1 VIRRAAA
8 PLLAAALAFAGA
20 ASAAGPPLRVFTTT
34 TDLKALVEA
43 VGGTR
48 VLVESLAPASGDPHS
63 LEPKPAQLAR
73 FRQADVVIAI
83 GLDHEPWLANMKPT
97 APVVDVSRGVALLQS
112 ETARLRS
119 DARPHVHGFGN
130 THYWLDPEN
139 GRPMTKAILD
149 GLAKVRPEDFNYF
162 EDNRSRFLERLD
174 AGLVRWRAA
183 MAPYR
188 GTRIVV
194 IHETWPYFAER
205 FGLKIVGAAEPVPGV
220 PPTPSEIGELIA
232 RMRAG
237 SVRVLV
243 IDPYSDMALVNQIA
257 HGSVARVVSLA
268 PSVGAESGT
277 GDYIQLFD
285 YNVRRW
291 VEVMTAR

>member
-1 VIRRAAA
+1 
-8 PLLAAALAFAGA
+8 
-20 ASAAGPPLRVFTTT
+20 
-34 TDLKALVEA
+34 LKALVEA
-43 VGGTR
+43 VGGDR
-48 VLVESLAPASGDPHS
+48 VRATSLAPAIHEPHQVDV
-63 LEPKPAQLAR
+63 KPSQLADLR
-73 FRQADVVIAI
+73 SAALLVRI
-83 GLDHEPWLANMKPT
+83 GLDHEPWLAKMKPT
-97 APVVDVSRGVALLQS
+97 APVVDASRAVTLLQS
-112 ETARLRS
+112 ETARLRA

-149 GLAKVRPEDFNYF
+149 GLARVRPEDFNYF
-162 EDNRSRFLERLD
+162 EDNRNRFLERLD
-174 AGLVRWRAA
+174 AGLARWRAA

-243 IDPYSDMALVNQIA
+243 IEPYSDMALVNQVA
-257 HGSVARVVSLA
+257 HGAVARVVSLA
-268 PSVGAESGT
+268 PSVGAEPGT

-291 VEVMTAR
+291 VEVMSAR

>member
-73 FRQADVVIAI
+73 FRLADVVIAI

-243 IDPYSDMALVNQIA
+243 IEPYSDMALVNQIA

-268 PSVGAESGT
+268 PSVGAEPGT
-277 GDYIQLFD
+277 GDYIALFD